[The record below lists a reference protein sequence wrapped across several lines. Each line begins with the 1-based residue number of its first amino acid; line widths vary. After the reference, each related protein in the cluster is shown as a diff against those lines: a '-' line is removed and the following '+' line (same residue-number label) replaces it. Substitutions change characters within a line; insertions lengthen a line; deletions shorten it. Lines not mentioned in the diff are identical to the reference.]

1 MSERITTPKFR
12 VAFPNVF
19 DAKAPIQGGD
29 AKYSVCML
37 FDSNADLSGLKKI
50 CQEAAEE
57 KWGNKIPSGIRK
69 PFRDAG
75 EKDYDGFED
84 GMTFINASS
93 KFAPGIVDQNLNGV
107 ISEDEFYGGCYARA
121 SVTAYAYDKA
131 GNRGVSIGLQ
141 NLQKMSDGTPFRKS
155 AASSAGEEF
164 TVVKVNDAD
173 AEDASSLFN

>member
-29 AKYSVCML
+29 AKYSLCML
-37 FDSNADLSGLKKI
+37 FDANADLSGLKQI

-57 KWGNKIPSGIRK
+57 KWGNKIPAGIRK
-69 PFRDAG
+69 PLRDAG
-75 EKDYDGFED
+75 DKDYDGFEE
-84 GMTFINASS
+84 GMTFVNASS
-93 KFAPGIVDQNLNGV
+93 KFAPGIVDQKLNSI

-131 GNRGVSIGLQ
+131 GNKGVSIGLQ
-141 NLQKMSDGTPFRKS
+141 NLQKMAEGTPFRKS
-155 AASSAGEEF
+155 AESSAGAEF
-164 TVVKVNDAD
+164 TVVKVDDAD
-173 AEDASSLFN
+173 AEDAKALFQ